1 MVDDRLRVL
10 HAAVEEE
17 EEAGGVR
24 GEWEECT
31 GEHGHLG
38 IWNVVVVCPVL
49 PGTAF
54 DMPAVCLTHIG
65 ICLPVAQAKQ
75 TATKCNQRRG
85 RKSRGKV
92 EGSVGGFAIAV
103 TICVQLRKN
112 KSKKARERTCNEWRA
127 WRWHRRAAAKGD

>member
-1 MVDDRLRVL
+1 MVDDRLRAL

-17 EEAGGVR
+17 GGAAGEAVR
-24 GEWEECT
+24 GEECT

-65 ICLPVAQAKQ
+65 ICLPVPKQ
-75 TATKCNQRRG
+75 NKLQQSATRG
-85 RKSRGKV
+85 GRSLEVG
-92 EGSVGGFAIAV
+92 GSVGGFAIAV

-112 KSKKARERTCNEWRA
+112 KSKKARERTCNEWRMEMA
-127 WRWHRRAAAKGD
+127 QKGSKGRLG